1 MAKKIRQLIPYLQV
15 LKLCITF
22 ICISFGMNKRCCCGC
37 CWYRKTLVVTL
48 YPKKIE
54 DSLLNS
60 GQALETLTHW
70 NKNDVRRKR
79 LGPKDYIEHEK
90 QILEKTLS
98 EIFQD
103 FKRKY
108 KETAMKQT
116 LFCCACLGSR

>member
-1 MAKKIRQLIPYLQV
+1 MVVVGAERH
-15 LKLCITF
+15 
-22 ICISFGMNKRCCCGC
+22 
-37 CWYRKTLVVTL
+37 VVTL

-103 FKRKY
+103 FPRFQKKVPRNCY
-108 KETAMKQT
+108 EANPF
-116 LFCCACLGSR
+116 LLCLLGLKIEILVVAGMM